1 MQGVVPFHMEG
12 NSVHLYDNMHDRR
25 FLGGND
31 GDLYSSA
38 NVTDI
43 HIVVVC
49 IDHTQNSDLKIEL
62 WMKW

>member
-1 MQGVVPFHMEG
+1 MEG

-62 WMKW
+62 